1 MNMFNQSGVCM
12 SPSGTERAVMR
23 GLSAKAPSSAHFS
36 TSQSLLLADRVV
48 QATATSHLGPSN
60 GTCSKR
66 LLLELLR
73 KHLATQPKHTK
84 PLVQLGPAA
93 RLQRRM
99 LCKHKQSKL
108 LPRWS

>member
-1 MNMFNQSGVCM
+1 MKVSNLSGVRM

-60 GTCSKR
+60 GTCSEALVPSR
-66 LLLELLR
+66 DD
-73 KHLATQPKHTK
+73 LAAESKHTA
-84 PLVQLGPAA
+84 QLSQLAPAA
-93 RLQRRM
+93 RLERCTLR
-99 LCKHKQSKL
+99 KHEHSKL
-108 LPRWS
+108 LPGWC